1 MAETHHAL
9 RLNGIRETVRAP
21 LRLLTDQLHVGLHDN
36 LRSVS
41 VVGSSLTEDFKPG
54 VSDINTVIVL
64 DRHST
69 PALSLVASLAKSLR
83 RQGLAAPLL
92 ITCSYIDRSRDVF
105 GVEFLDFQLV
115 HETIFGDDPFAPLTF
130 EKDNVRLQCERE
142 LKSMLVKMQQGYL
155 ICGGDP
161 RLVREE
167 VIAGAKELAPL
178 LRAMLWLKDIERPK
192 TMAASLHRAAE
203 QFNVELD
210 AAIEADRWRQE
221 RRRLTAAEVEAGF
234 EDVFAAVDSLTQ
246 IIDDFEL

>member
-1 MAETHHAL
+1 MTEAHHAL
-9 RLNGIRETVRAP
+9 RLNGIRETVRGP
-21 LRLLTDQLHVGLHDN
+21 LRLLVDRLHAGLHDN
-36 LRSVS
+36 LRSVT

-54 VSDINTVIVL
+54 ISDINTVVVL

-69 PALSLVASLAKSLR
+69 PALALVASLAKPLR
-83 RQGLAAPLL
+83 GQGLAAPLL
-92 ITCSYIDRSRDVF
+92 VTSSYIERSRDVF

-115 HETIFGDDPFAPLTF
+115 HETILGDDPFAALTF
-130 EKDNVRLQCERE
+130 EKSNVRLQCERE
-142 LKSMLVKMQQGYL
+142 IKSMLVKMQQGYL
-155 ICGGDP
+155 VVVGDP

-178 LRAMLWLKDIERPK
+178 LRAMLWLRDIERPK
-192 TMAASLHRAAE
+192 TMAASLRKAAE

-210 AAIEADRWRQE
+210 AAIETDRWRQE

-234 EDVFAAVDSLTQ
+234 EDVFAAVESLSQ

>member
-1 MAETHHAL
+1 MTETHHAL
-9 RLNGIRETVRAP
+9 RLDGIRETVRAP
-21 LRLLTDQLHVGLHDN
+21 LRLLVDQLHGGLHDN
-36 LRSVS
+36 LRSVT

-54 VSDINTVIVL
+54 VSDINTIIVL

-69 PALSLVASLAKSLR
+69 PALALVASLAKPLR

-92 ITCSYIDRSRDVF
+92 VTASYIERSRDVF

-115 HETIFGDDPFAPLTF
+115 HETIFGDDPFAALSF

-155 ICGGDP
+155 VAGGEP

-178 LRAMLWLKDIERPK
+178 LRAMLWLKDIERPR
-192 TMAASLHRAAE
+192 TMTASLRKAAE

-234 EDVFAAVDSLTQ
+234 EDVFAAVENLSQ
-246 IIDDFEL
+246 VIDDFEL